1 MRSGYFISSVE
12 QDLIS
17 GLDKSLVPTVSVT
30 FSKQELWSNEEAE
43 LTCTIIY
50 FGGSTEHQNK
60 INDIHG
66 YNYPLISQDCTSLVH
81 TKNILSSYF

>member
-12 QDLIS
+12 QDRIS

-43 LTCTIIY
+43 Y
-50 FGGSTEHQNK
+50 V
-60 INDIHG
+60 
-66 YNYPLISQDCTSLVH
+66 YNYIFWWWCH
-81 TKNILSSYF
+81 

>member
-17 GLDKSLVPTVSVT
+17 GLDKSLVLTVSVT

-43 LTCTIIY
+43 Y
-50 FGGSTEHQNK
+50 M
-60 INDIHG
+60 
-66 YNYPLISQDCTSLVH
+66 YNYIFWWFH
-81 TKNILSSYF
+81 